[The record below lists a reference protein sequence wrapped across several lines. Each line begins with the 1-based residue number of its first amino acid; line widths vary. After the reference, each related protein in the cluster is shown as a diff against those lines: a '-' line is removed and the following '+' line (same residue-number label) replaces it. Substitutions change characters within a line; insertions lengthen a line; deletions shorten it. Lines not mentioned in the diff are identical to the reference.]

1 MLISSKTRNHVI
13 TVQFSLQGGKKDSIR
28 GNHPKNLMH
37 HGNKVSA
44 PHKLQNSQGSIAVH
58 LAHLTHFLLS
68 GEAAKRQTEVAREET
83 QHRSCPFGQVLVFA
97 SLSDQVLCWVLC

>member
-58 LAHLTHFLLS
+58 LASHTFSTFRGSSKETDGSCARRDAAQELS
-68 GEAAKRQTEVAREET
+68 IWPGT
-83 QHRSCPFGQVLVFA
+83 C
-97 SLSDQVLCWVLC
+97 LCQSI